1 MTHYLPCDQRHI
13 PIDSEGYLKNLT
25 DWEPQVAV
33 ALAQQENIIL
43 TEAHW
48 EVIYLLRGFHQ
59 QHALSPPMR
68 VLVNLLKR
76 ELGAEKGRSM
86 YVMKL
91 FPGSP
96 AKLASKLAGL
106 PKPSNCL

>member
-1 MTHYLPCDQRHI
+1 MTQYLPYKQRHI
-13 PIDSEGYLKNLT
+13 PVDSEGYLKNLQ
-25 DWEPQVAV
+25 DWEPQVAEV
-33 ALAQQENIIL
+33 LAQQENLEL

-48 EVIYLLRGFHQ
+48 EIINLLRDFHR

-68 VLVNLLKR
+68 VLVNLVKR